1 MGGSDRR
8 MKNRL
13 KKTLTN
19 LWSGELAAVFVFW
32 LDYFL
37 FKWLDH
43 TLFKDRIF
51 GTDIFSSVLFT
62 LFVLSFILV
71 QGSAYWLILTKRI
84 TDPEFGKGT
93 VRKIYRIFRM
103 IDLVLICLGIPVI
116 IIFHTSVPAA
126 VLAVFLLL
134 FALVEWINYFEWRL
148 SYSYNPAVVI
158 RYTLQR
164 KLKRSKI
171 AKEIEQSGKVCML

>member
-1 MGGSDRR
+1 
-8 MKNRL
+8 MKNKL

-43 TLFKDRIF
+43 TMFKDRIF
-51 GTDIFSSVLFT
+51 GTGIFSSIFFT
-62 LFVLSFILV
+62 L
-71 QGSAYWLILTKRI
+71 
-84 TDPEFGKGT
+84 
-93 VRKIYRIFRM
+93 
-103 IDLVLICLGIPVI
+103 
-116 IIFHTSVPAA
+116 
-126 VLAVFLLL
+126 FLLL

>member
-1 MGGSDRR
+1 
-8 MKNRL
+8 MKNKL

-43 TLFKDRIF
+43 TMFKDRIF
-51 GTDIFSSVLFT
+51 GTGNFSSFFFT

-71 QGSAYWLILTKRI
+71 QGSVYWLILVKRI
-84 TDPEFGKGT
+84 SDPDFGKVC
-93 VRKIYRIFRM
+93 VRIIYRIFR
-103 IDLVLICLGIPVI
+103 IVDLVLIFLGIPVI
-116 IIFHTSVPAA
+116 LLFHTSVPAT